1 MSSTFPRRSTLAG
14 RPAMPPPPPH
24 PPSQPAASAVLSEMY
39 TENQKRLVAYLQ
51 RALGL
56 VSEVERLTQS
66 SQHQRL
72 LYPLDL
78 ARIHGGS
85 RADHEAH
92 HQCSNSRL
100 ARTISTRIT
109 PAVRVLI
116 GGRKRSGTAA
126 PPGSEIAPPVAHN
139 RRVSAPHVSSASSTA
154 ARSEIGTA
162 PTRQSRASS
171 SRSFHD
177 DSVTGNDDGDEVET
191 LFRVLT
197 LDVPATS
204 AGFLLPADALTS
216 MLRNKLTEVRQHLV
230 TLEGRVQDPTCRIL
244 VTGDLNSGKSSFVN
258 ALLRRNVVP
267 VDQQPLTNVFVEV
280 LDARHNTAR
289 GQREEVHLV
298 RDGATIL
305 SSSQGG
311 DDKSKRAVQPAAQ
324 KRHPKHKAAAHVDEA
339 DVYPLD
345 QLAHLVADPNGYEMI
360 KCFISED
367 PAATSTS
374 VLVGNESVDVHM
386 IDSPGLN
393 RDVWQ
398 TMALFSQEKEI
409 DVIVFVVS
417 APDHFTLSSREFLTK
432 AGQEKA
438 YIFVVIN
445 KFDSIRDKERCK
457 RTILRQIQQLS
468 PHTFEYRDKL
478 VHFVSAEAML
488 RDVQAAQRA
497 GAVAV
502 SETPRIAEF
511 LHVERAL
518 KEFTLEKRAVS
529 KQSPVKR
536 YIEHLLHDMEL
547 LLNFNVAKLN
557 EKLTE
562 LRGDLAAVQPR
573 EAELAERK
581 LAVMREL
588 NDAIAR
594 AADSSAAVVAAKI
607 AKLPALLA
615 ERGEAVE
622 WPGLLHA
629 HDYVRSL
636 HRALVDVVGMEL
648 EACRQHAL
656 TEMQTAWDVMANAHA
671 EWALAAAAALGTPD
685 AAAAA
690 KSALVPL
697 KVPATPLTQ
706 LYPLTM
712 ALTPAALLLPH
723 SATTPSMSSSSTG
736 TLQRV
741 VAMIPTS
748 RAAWRES
755 WHATTTWVLSLTWS
769 DVVGVPSAAI
779 SFARTSLVSL
789 VPTGITSMASL
800 ALTGCSFITRSA
812 LLPTRAVSSDLFSL
826 GLRVGLRR
834 MTLFAAAGT
843 FVAAGAFGYH
853 YVATMPAHLPHT
865 LAAAVVDR
873 MRAAQYPDTIS
884 AHLRTTAAVALT
896 HTLGDAAAK
905 MDAGIGSV
913 RDRRDALAAQ
923 VQAAE
928 ETVDEMESVKERC
941 MLLRGQVHAVAV
953 DESLASVPVRA

>member
-14 RPAMPPPPPH
+14 RPEMPPPPQ
-24 PPSQPAASAVLSEMY
+24 PPSQTAASAVLSEMY

-51 RALGL
+51 RARGL

-85 RADHEAH
+85 RADHDGNH
-92 HQCSNSRL
+92 HRSNSRL

-109 PAVRVLI
+109 PAVRVMI

-126 PPGSEIAPPVAHN
+126 PPGSEIAPHAMQN
-139 RRVSAPHVSSASSTA
+139 RRVSAPHVSSASLTA

-162 PTRQSRASS
+162 PTRQLSRASS

-177 DSVTGNDDGDEVET
+177 DSDTGNDDGDEMET

-311 DDKSKRAVQPAAQ
+311 DDKSKSAVQPAAQ
-324 KRHPKHKAAAHVDEA
+324 QRHQKHKAEAHVDEA

-345 QLAHLVADPNGYEMI
+345 QLAHLVAEPNGYEMI

-457 RTILRQIQQLS
+457 RTIMRQIQQLS

-478 VHFVSAEAML
+478 VHFVSAEGML

-502 SETPRIAEF
+502 SQTPRIAEF

-547 LLNFNVAKLN
+547 LLDFNVAKLN

-562 LRGDLAAVQPR
+562 LRDDLAAVQPR

-588 NDAIAR
+588 NDMIAR

-629 HDYVRSL
+629 HEYVRSL
-636 HRALVDVVGMEL
+636 HRALVDVVCMEL

-656 TEMQTAWDVMANAHA
+656 TEMQTAWDAMANAHA
-671 EWALAAAAALGTPD
+671 EWALAAAAALGTP
-685 AAAAA
+685 AAAA
-690 KSALVPL
+690 KSALIPL

-712 ALTPAALLLPH
+712 ALTPASLLFPH
-723 SATTPSMSSSSTG
+723 SVVTSSADSSSTR
-736 TLQRV
+736 TLQRI

-748 RAAWRES
+748 RAAWRDS
-755 WHATTTWVLSLTWS
+755 WHATATWVLSLTWS
-769 DVVGVPSAAI
+769 DVVGAPSAAI
-779 SFARTSLVSL
+779 SLMRTSLVSL
-789 VPTGITSMASL
+789 VPSGTTSMASL

-812 LLPTRAVSSDLFSL
+812 MFPTRAVSSDLFSL

-834 MTLFAAAGT
+834 MTLFAAAGA

-865 LAAAVVDR
+865 LAEAVVNR
-873 MRAAQYPDTIS
+873 MRAAQYPDTIA

-905 MDAGIGSV
+905 MDAGIGSI

-928 ETVDEMESVKERC
+928 EAVDEMESVKERC
-941 MLLRGQVHAVAV
+941 VLLRGQVHAVAV